1 MCFLYLVLFPY
12 SGLGSFSAIISS
24 SIFLVPFSLS
34 SSSRIPIKCKLS
46 CFVLSHSSLILLSFF
61 SFDFLF
67 AVLI

>member
-1 MCFLYLVLFPY
+1 MPPVPGFLFPY

-24 SIFLVPFSLS
+24 SIFSLS

-46 CFVLSHSSLILLSFF
+46 CFILSHRSLILLSLF